1 MIEHSNP
8 HKRGDGFRHPYKR
21 DGEVPFAPTD
31 GSADAARLDKLEAY
45 LSIPINNVSA
55 PFMGDGIWQFG
66 HNGGDCYI
74 IDGEGAN
81 LREAID
87 SLPNSD

>member
-1 MIEHSNP
+1 MSN
-8 HKRGDGFRHPYKR
+8 KETEACGRL
-21 DGEVPFAPTD
+21 AQTD

-45 LSIPINNVSA
+45 LSTPINNISA

-66 HNGGDCYI
+66 HNGGDAYI
-74 IDGEGAN
+74 IDGEGMS

-87 SLPNSD
+87 SLPNEQICQPKECRQSAND